1 MTTKEAIKEA
11 ASFFIETGRNPS
23 ETDIRLTLNDLVTNH
38 DYAQAW
44 AVKQVKAQLRKVE
57 ELKSA
62 GLLRIV
68 HDAIKRDQ
76 S

>member
-1 MTTKEAIKEA
+1 MTRKDAIRET
-11 ASFFIETGRNPS
+11 ASFFIERGENPS

-44 AVKQVKAQLRKVE
+44 AVKQVKTQLRKVE
-57 ELKSA
+57 ALKDVALWS
-62 GLLRIV
+62 IV
-68 HDAIKRDQ
+68 HEAIKRDQ

>member
-11 ASFFIETGRNPS
+11 ASFFIETGKNPS

-44 AVKQVKAQLRKVE
+44 AVRCVKTKLRKYRE
-57 ELKSA
+57 
-62 GLLRIV
+62 
-68 HDAIKRDQ
+68 AI